1 MVKIF
6 YENARSSTTPELIR
20 RNPMSKDKEKVI
32 DVSLDD
38 KDLKIVVKK
47 PGNVLMSSAQRV
59 GAKAWTECVRE
70 GIMTKKE
77 LEKFMNA
84 QGIWDKD
91 KDEKQKSITD
101 AIFSMEKQLYV
112 GGKNGQLR
120 ASEGKKIAIE
130 MRRKRNELRDLISER
145 LSLEQNTAE
154 SISDNSKF
162 DFLVS
167 SCTFYENGQKV
178 YNDMDDYK
186 QRSDDALAY
195 AAATALAGMLY
206 SVDKDFEEKLPENKF
221 LKMFHFVD
229 DNLSL
234 VNEKGETVDLEGRKI
249 DSSGY
254 YVNEEGKRTDKE
266 GNLLDDLGNYIP
278 SLTYVDD
285 NDQALEEEPK
295 TTAVQKVKKSKSS
308 DS

>member
-1 MVKIF
+1 
-6 YENARSSTTPELIR
+6 
-20 RNPMSKDKEKVI
+20 MSQDKEKLI
-32 DVSLDD
+32 DVTLNG
-38 KDLKIVVKK
+38 KDLKILVRK
-47 PGNVLMSSAQRV
+47 PSNVLMSGAQRV
-59 GAKAWTECVRE
+59 GAKAWTDCVRE

-91 KDEKQKSITD
+91 KDEKQKAITD

-130 MRRKRNELRDLISER
+130 MRKKRNELRDLISER

-162 DFLVS
+162 DFLVA

-178 YNDMDDYK
+178 YNDVDDYK
-186 QRSDDALAY
+186 QRSDDVLAY
-195 AAATALAGMLY
+195 TAATALAGMLY

-234 VNEKGETVDLEGRKI
+234 VNEKGETVDLDGRRI

-254 YVNEEGKRTDKE
+254 YINDEGKRTDKD

-278 SLTYVDD
+278 NITYVDD

-295 TTAVQKVKKSKSS
+295 ATAVQKVKKSKSS

>member
-1 MVKIF
+1 
-6 YENARSSTTPELIR
+6 
-20 RNPMSKDKEKVI
+20 MSKDKEKVI

-59 GAKAWTECVRE
+59 GAKAWTDCVRE

-120 ASEGKKIAIE
+120 ASEGKRIAIE
-130 MRRKRNELRDLISER
+130 MRRKRNELRELISER

-234 VNEKGETVDLEGRKI
+234 VNDKGETVDLENRRI

-254 YVNEEGKRTDKE
+254 YINDEGKRTDKE

-278 SLTYVDD
+278 SITYVDD

-295 TTAVQKVKKSKSS
+295 ATAVQKVKKSKSS